1 MDKDSMIFL
10 QRLMDTPSPSGFEA
24 EIQQCVR
31 ERMTPFTKDVETDV
45 HGNVIGRLNRGA
57 PLRVMLAGHCDEI
70 GFLVQHISDKGFLY
84 VVPVGGV
91 DISLM
96 PGRRVFIHNQKQKVL
111 GVIGK
116 KPIHLM
122 TDEDRKKIPKAHEIW
137 VYIGAKNKKDT
148 EKKVEVG
155 DIVTVAESFSLMDN
169 GLAVSRAFDDK
180 IGAFVVT
187 ETLCR
192 LSRVKGLQ
200 VEVAAVSTTQEEIGL
215 RGARTSAYG
224 IDPHVGIAVDV
235 GFASDHPGVEKEI
248 VGDVRLGAG
257 PILHKGANIN
267 PVVGRLLAET
277 ARKKKIPFQMTA
289 EPRASGTDANAIQ
302 ITRSGVAAALVSI
315 PNRYMHTPVEM
326 VSLDDVENAVRLLA
340 EFVRA
345 LRPDMDFTP
354 HPYIPERPAG
364 ASPGTRTP
372 GKAGPR
378 SGRSAAR

>member
-1 MDKDSMIFL
+1 MDRDAQLFL
-10 QRLMDTPSPSGFEA
+10 HKLMDTPSPSGFEA
-24 EIQQCVR
+24 KIQQCIR
-31 ERMTPFTKDVETDV
+31 ERMQAFTKDVETDV

-91 DISLM
+91 DIPLM
-96 PGRRVFIHNQKQKVL
+96 PGRRVFVHNEKRKLL

-122 TDEDRKKIPKAHEIW
+122 TDEDRKKVPKAHEIW
-137 VYIGAKNKKDT
+137 VDIGAKNKKDAQA
-148 EKKVEVG
+148 KVEVG
-155 DIVTVAESFSLMDN
+155 DVVTVAEGFSLMEN

-192 LSRVKGLQ
+192 LSRVKGLRA
-200 VEVAAVSTTQEEIGL
+200 ELAAVSTTQEEIGL

-235 GFASDHPGVEKEI
+235 GFASDHPGAEKEI
-248 VGDVRLGAG
+248 VGDVRLGGG

-267 PVVGRLLAET
+267 PVVGRLLVDA

-289 EPRASGTDANAIQ
+289 EPRASGTDANPIQ
-302 ITRSGVAAALVSI
+302 ITRSGVAAGLLSI

-326 VSLDDVENAVRLLA
+326 VSLDDVDNSVRLLI

-354 HPYIPERPAG
+354 RP
-364 ASPGTRTP
+364 
-372 GKAGPR
+372 
-378 SGRSAAR
+378 